1 MENKLSNIRTQ
12 KILVTITVLLFA
24 IKITA
29 WYVTK
34 SIAILTDALE
44 STVNVI
50 AGLIGLYSLIVSSR
64 PKDKDHPY
72 GHGKVEFLSAAF
84 EGLLISIAGLAI
96 IYEAVNNLQHPHLI
110 KQLDVGLILIIFT
123 AVINYAVG
131 KWCVINGKK
140 TNSPALQ
147 ASGKHLIS
155 DTYSTLGLVAG
166 IALLMITKY
175 LWLDSVVAIIFA
187 MVIIYTGYKIIRQ
200 AISGIM
206 DEADETIIEE
216 IKNVLSEHRQP
227 DWVDV
232 HNMRTI
238 NYSGFYHIDC
248 HITVPANYS
257 IVQAHVVQENL
268 TAVLT
273 GHFKN
278 RIEFFIH
285 IDPCLTSQCALCIM
299 KDCPIRQHSFVKQI
313 EWTAENF
320 ITDQKHQPIL

>member
-1 MENKLSNIRTQ
+1 MEIKLSNIRTQ
-12 KILVTITVLLFA
+12 KLLVTITVILFV
-24 IKITA
+24 IKIFA
-29 WYVTK
+29 WYLTH

-50 AGLIGLYSLIVSSR
+50 AGFIGLYSLIVSSR

-84 EGLLISIAGLAI
+84 EGILISLAGIAI
-96 IYEAVNNLQHPHLI
+96 IYESINNLVHPHHI
-110 KQLDVGLILIIFT
+110 RQLDVGLILIIIT

-131 KWCVINGKK
+131 KWCIITGKK
-140 TNSPALQ
+140 NNSPALQ
-147 ASGKHLIS
+147 ASGKHLLS

-175 LWLDSVVAIIFA
+175 QWLDSAVAMLFA
-187 MVIIYTGYKIIRQ
+187 LFIIYTGFNIIKQ

-216 IKNVLSEHRQP
+216 IKTVLSKHRQP

-238 NYSGFYHIDC
+238 NYAGFYHIDC
-248 HITVPANYS
+248 HITVPAYYS

-285 IDPCLTSQCALCIM
+285 IDPCLPSQCALCKM
-299 KDCPIRQHSFVKQI
+299 NGCPIRQQPFDKQI

-320 ITDQKHQPIL
+320 ITNQKHQPIN